1 MGSGLSGGEK
11 QRLGIARALYRK
23 SSLMIFDEA
32 TSSLDEVTE
41 KNVMSSITKLDKNM
55 TLIIVAHRLNTLK
68 DVDVLVKIDKGE
80 IIDIV
85 NDKKYKKI
93 N

>member
-1 MGSGLSGGEK
+1 
-11 QRLGIARALYRK
+11 
-23 SSLMIFDEA
+23 MIFDEA

-85 NDKKYKKI
+85 NDKKSIRKLTSK
-93 N
+93 

>member
-1 MGSGLSGGEK
+1 
-11 QRLGIARALYRK
+11 
-23 SSLMIFDEA
+23 MIFDEA

-85 NDKKYKKI
+85 NDKKV
-93 N
+93 